1 MKSYENR
8 FFSIYNIIH
17 TFHAVLCSMF
27 QIKKMTLQYTVR
39 LTFKNDTKFMS
50 VAFSNI
56 FFLVFHL
63 AEVPL
68 RSPNNLDFID
78 FKIHS
83 TQNASLL

>member
-17 TFHAVLCSMF
+17 TFHAVLCS
-27 QIKKMTLQYTVR
+27 IKKMTLQYTSR

-68 RSPNNLDFID
+68 RSPNNLDYID